1 MYKKSLYRQ
10 LNDEYEKHKE
20 FWNYYRNDTNNPF
33 TSKEA
38 AKEFL
43 EAYFVC
49 GSKGEAIRSWV
60 QDKNIRLVA
69 RNMHMV
75 VAFFIGVML
84 QRRID
89 ASIAIISQ
97 CGDTPYPFA
106 YYWFLTCLAHDIGYL
121 YEEEISE
128 EMAKTIAHRHEE
140 YFDLDVGC
148 SSCVSGRKRES
159 RGHLYSKAFSV
170 NRYPKINSCFPAI
183 PLEPCL
189 HKMYKVQN
197 VCRTELEAGD
207 KRERKCPRL
216 GGVLFSNQ
224 TKVKNGWYCPLIIE
238 RYFRYRL
245 RKMYTFDHGIVGADK
260 FYSDLINNYKSE
272 FENNRIKGSFCS
284 FLNRENK
291 HFSCEQFKVFAYIAN
306 CIAAH
311 NVFMAEGEKKQEEY
325 EDYGLECLF
334 KENFRKISYQ
344 DDPLL
349 FILCVADTIEPTK
362 RFDDLE
368 ACKILGSMSVDYD
381 AEENK
386 LFVYIDSDF
395 VNKYCTT
402 ESRMEKYTK
411 YKNGVNSL
419 GTWCDIEAKVI
430 VSDNINKKSNR
441 G

>member
-1 MYKKSLYRQ
+1 MYKKTLYEQ
-10 LNDEYEKHKE
+10 LFDEYDNHKG
-20 FWNYYRNDTNNPF
+20 FWSYYGNDTNNPF

-60 QDKNIRLVA
+60 QNKNMRLEE

-97 CGDTPYPFA
+97 CGDTPYPFK

-121 YEEEISE
+121 YEEGISKGI
-128 EMAKTIAHRHEE
+128 AKTITRRHEE
-140 YFDLDVGC
+140 YFDSDVGC

-159 RGHLYSKAFSV
+159 RAHLYSKEFSV
-170 NRYPKINSCFPAI
+170 NRYLKINGCFPAI
-183 PLEPCL
+183 PLESCQ
-189 HKMYKVQN
+189 YKIRN
-197 VCRTELEAGD
+197 VCRAELEEGD
-207 KRERKCPRL
+207 KCERKCPRL

-245 RKMYTFDHGIVGADK
+245 RKMDTFDHGIVGADK

-368 ACKILGSMSVDYD
+368 AHDILDYISINYSVKS
-381 AEENK
+381 NK
-386 LFVYIDSDF
+386 LFVHVDSDF
-395 VNKYCTT
+395 LNKHC
-402 ESRMEKYTK
+402 SSGPGKEKYIK
-411 YKNGVNSL
+411 YENGVNSL